1 MSELL
6 KIFQIQTDDSLR
18 QRTQGACVEYA
29 NQILAQPNGDD
40 TGPDRDRSR
49 GYAQFI
55 LNSPTTIR
63 KEMVDQVL
71 ANPTILN
78 AITWDDDTERWDT
91 TGVTD
96 DDIRYV
102 VASSWD
108 TLAETYG

>member
-6 KIFQIQTDDSLR
+6 KIFQIQTDEPLR
-18 QRTQGACVEYA
+18 QRAQGACVEKA
-29 NQILAQPNGDD
+29 NQILGSPNGDD
-40 TGPDRDRSR
+40 TGAGRDQRR
-49 GYAQFI
+49 GYARFV
-55 LNSPTTIR
+55 LSEPTTIR

-71 ANPTILN
+71 ANPTVLN
-78 AITWDDDTERWDT
+78 AITWDTGTGGWDT
-91 TGVTD
+91 SKVTD